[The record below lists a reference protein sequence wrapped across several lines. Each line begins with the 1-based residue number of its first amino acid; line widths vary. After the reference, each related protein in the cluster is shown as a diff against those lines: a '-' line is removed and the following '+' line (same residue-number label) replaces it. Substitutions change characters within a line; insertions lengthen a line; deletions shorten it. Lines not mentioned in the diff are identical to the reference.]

1 MITEIDYNETSEQ
14 PQEEKSY
21 EDIGYW
27 IPEDWGTERI
37 KICIGALLEKG
48 AFGRRAG
55 GDRTAA
61 SCTPLEMRESII
73 SPAMI
78 SPSMTAF
85 WIRPVYWE

>member
-1 MITEIDYNETSEQ
+1 MENRNYTIEYRCAMITEIDYSETSEQ

-61 SCTPLEMRESII
+61 SCTPLE
-73 SPAMI
+73 
-78 SPSMTAF
+78 TAE
-85 WIRPVYWE
+85 RCGNRLYPQQ